1 MYTYVVVC
9 LACCSVIVSVGYIS
23 IVFYSI
29 EITRFMSVNFSRA
42 VLSELSQNTSKLSRS
57 VNRGEEKL
65 QYLRK
70 TASERAKEAQQKL
83 AELSQEIVEAEAF
96 KMQVCIAIIRSWSF
110 ISPSLSCMC

>member
-1 MYTYVVVC
+1 M
-9 LACCSVIVSVGYIS
+9 
-23 IVFYSI
+23 
-29 EITRFMSVNFSRA
+29 
-42 VLSELSQNTSKLSRS
+42 LSELSQNTSKLSRS

-96 KMQVCIAIIRSWSF
+96 KMQVRIGLSILGYQDMTRHVYVCCRSRAGLSVWRESCIAWRTRCRWR
-110 ISPSLSCMC
+110 LM